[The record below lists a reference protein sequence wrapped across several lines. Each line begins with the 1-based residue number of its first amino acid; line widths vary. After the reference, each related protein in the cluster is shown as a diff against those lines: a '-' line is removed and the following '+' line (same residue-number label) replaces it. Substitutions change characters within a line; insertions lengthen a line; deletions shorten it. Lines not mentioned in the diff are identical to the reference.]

1 MVEYLYVGS
10 ITIIAFLIL
19 LITSKPSKAL
29 SDVIFLSWLT
39 VLLVNVLSFL
49 IILKFNYPEMLAGK
63 LLIEL
68 SEASGFLH
76 GPIFLFYTFSLT
88 RPNFRLSIK
97 DGVHLL
103 PFVVSLT
110 MLAFFVLHGGS
121 QWMQYR
127 LLLTIVKMGSILIY
141 SILVIRQLRNH
152 ASQVESFF
160 SNTENKYLRWLS
172 FLAWGVVLV
181 WTAFAVG
188 LTVYNFD
195 VYIPQFGGS
204 IGNVTLCV
212 FIFLIGYFGIRQ
224 DPIFNFHAFIPESTK
239 IEIDLPRHFDAAV
252 ALPDDIDPKF
262 VHRDSDEVIPGVSKY
277 RKSGLSPERS
287 LTLVKMVEE
296 YMDTEKPYLE
306 SELTLFT
313 LAEKMNIH
321 PNHLSQIVNHHFK
334 QNFFDF
340 INEYRVSDVK
350 KAIAISS
357 HTNLTF
363 LGIAMEFGFS
373 SKASFN
379 RAFKKSTGMTPTLFK
394 KLSRS

>member
-1 MVEYLYVGS
+1 MVEYLYVAS

-19 LITSKPSKAL
+19 LIISKPSKAL

-39 VLLVNVLSFL
+39 VLLVNVFSFL
-49 IILKFNYPEMLAGK
+49 IILKFNYPQMLAGK

-68 SEASGFLH
+68 SETSVFLH

-97 DGVHLL
+97 DGLHLL
-103 PFVVSLT
+103 PFAVSFA

-127 LLLTIVKMGSILIY
+127 LLLTIVKMGSILVY
-141 SILVIRQLRNH
+141 SVLVIRQLRIH

-181 WTAFAVG
+181 WTAFAAG

-239 IEIDLPRHFDAAV
+239 IKIDLPGHFDSSV
-252 ALPDDIDPKF
+252 ELSGDNDPKLIRS
-262 VHRDSDEVIPGVSKY
+262 VSDEVIPGLFKY

-296 YMDTEKPYLE
+296 YMDNKKPYLE
-306 SELTLFT
+306 SELTLFI
-313 LAEKMNIH
+313 LAERMAIH
-321 PNHLSQIVNHHFK
+321 PNHLSQIINHHFK

-340 INEYRVSDVK
+340 INDYRVNEVK
-350 KAIAISS
+350 KAIATGT
-357 HTNLTF
+357 HTNLTL

-394 KLSRS
+394 KLSR